1 MRRWIRPL
9 VLVAATGM
17 LEGTS
22 GRWAVLL
29 VRLRPLTPGST
40 AEEEAAPLP
49 GTLALEWPAVVWAPT
64 STVQTGMTA
73 EVWMAPR
80 LSVPTTVWPGIDRR
94 ASFCPRLPLASHP
107 GKANGVEA
115 LSFSRA
121 LRRGTT

>member
-29 VRLRPLTPGST
+29 VRLRPLTPDFT
-40 AEEEAAPLP
+40 AEEEEAAPLP
-49 GTLALEWPAVVWAPT
+49 ATLALEWPAVVWAPT

-80 LSVPTTVWPGIDRR
+80 LSVPTTVWPGIGRR
-94 ASFCPRLPLASHP
+94 ASLCPRLPLASHP

-115 LSFSRA
+115 WSFSMV
-121 LRRGTT
+121 RRGTT